1 MYFISI
7 KKHYLLNHK
16 RIYLIL
22 GLILAGEAI
31 FALPFHIA
39 RFFRPI
45 MLEMFNLT
53 ATELGAAQGIY
64 GIVAMLCYFP
74 GGLIADRYPVHK
86 LIALSLW
93 MTALGGLFMATL
105 PNYPQLVWLY
115 GFFGFTTIILFW
127 GALIRATREWGGD
140 QEQGLAFGVLEGGR
154 GLLAVVL
161 ASCAVL
167 VFQYSFPMGYETATL
182 TEKMKVFRTVI
193 YGYTFITA
201 VIGLYIWFVCA
212 SFSCNSFSKGQ
223 SKVNTVKRWNNIYIN
238 IKDIFSYPS
247 VWLQALIVV
256 CAYVGYKGFDNYTLF
271 AVDVYGYDEIEAAK
285 LVTLGSW
292 IRPFAAIAAGLLADR
307 FHVVRML
314 SICFLMLLFADMYF
328 AFATPILNISW
339 IFIGNVLITCIAI
352 FGLRGLYF
360 AIYEEVKMP
369 IAITGSAV
377 GLVSVIGFTPDIF
390 VLYVAGVLVDNS
402 PGLLGHQHFF
412 MFLSSF
418 AAIGLIASLLL
429 SRYIFRK

>member
-1 MYFISI
+1 M
-7 KKHYLLNHK
+7 LNQN

-45 MLEMFNLT
+45 MLEMFNLS

-74 GGLIADRYPVHK
+74 GGFIADRYPAHK

-105 PNYPQLVWLY
+105 PNYSELVLLY
-115 GFFGFTTIILFW
+115 GFFGFTTIFLFW
-127 GALIRATREWGGD
+127 GALIKATREWGGNR
-140 QEQGLAFGVLEGGR
+140 EQGLAFGVLEGGR

-161 ASCAVL
+161 ASIAVL
-167 VFQYSFPMGYETATL
+167 VFQFSFPMGYETVTFV
-182 TEKMKVFRTVI
+182 EKTQVFRTVI
-193 YGYTFITA
+193 YGYTLITA
-201 VIGLYIWFVCA
+201 LIGVYIWFAFA
-212 SFSCNSFSKGQ
+212 SISKR
-223 SKVNTVKRWNNIYIN
+223 KHELNTVKRWNNFSIN
-238 IKDIFSYPS
+238 IKEVFSYPS
-247 VWLQALIVV
+247 VWIQSLIVI

-271 AVDVYGYDEIEAAK
+271 AVDVYGYSEIEAAK

-307 FHVVRML
+307 FHVVKML
-314 SICFLMLLFADMYF
+314 SICFLMLLAADMHF
-328 AFATPILNISW
+328 AFATPVLNISW
-339 IFIGNVLITCIAI
+339 IFIGNVLVTCIAI

-369 IAITGSAV
+369 ISITGSAV
-377 GLVSVIGFTPDIF
+377 GLVSVIGFTPDVF
-390 VLYVAGVLVDNS
+390 VLFIAGLLMDSS

-412 MFLSSF
+412 MFLASF
-418 AAIGLIASLLL
+418 AALGLVASILL
-429 SRYIFRK
+429 SRYILPK

>member
-1 MYFISI
+1 M
-7 KKHYLLNHK
+7 LNQN

-45 MLEMFNLT
+45 MLELFNLS

-105 PNYPQLVWLY
+105 PNYPELIWLY

-127 GALIRATREWGGD
+127 GALIKATREWGGR

-161 ASCAVL
+161 ASIAVL
-167 VFQYSFPMGYETATL
+167 VFEYSFPMGYETATFA
-182 TEKMKVFRTVI
+182 EKTKVFRSVI

-201 VIGLYIWFVCA
+201 VIGLYIWFAFV
-212 SFSCNSFSKGQ
+212 SFTHSSYTNIQGEVK
-223 SKVNTVKRWNNIYIN
+223 TVKRWTHLSIN
-238 IKDIFSYPS
+238 IKQVFSYPS
-247 VWLQALIVV
+247 VWLQSLIVV
-256 CAYVGYKGFDNYTLF
+256 CAYVGYKGFDNYSLF
-271 AVDVYGYDEIEAAK
+271 AVDVYGYSEIEAAK

-314 SICFLMLLFADMYF
+314 LICFAMLLFTDMYF

-339 IFIGNVLITCIAI
+339 MFIGNVLITCIAI
-352 FGLRGLYF
+352 FALRGLYF

-369 IAITGSAV
+369 IAITGSAI
-377 GLVSVIGFTPDIF
+377 GLVSVIGFTPDVF
-390 VLYVAGVLVDNS
+390 VLLIAGLLMDNS

-412 MFLSSF
+412 MFLASF
-418 AAIGLIASLLL
+418 AAIGMVASLLL
-429 SRYIFRK
+429 SRYITRK

>member
-1 MYFISI
+1 M
-7 KKHYLLNHK
+7 LNQN

-45 MLEMFNLT
+45 MLEMFNLS

-64 GIVAMLCYFP
+64 GIVAMICYFP
-74 GGLIADRYPVHK
+74 GGLIADRFPVHK

-93 MTALGGLFMATL
+93 MTALGGLFMASL
-105 PNYPQLVWLY
+105 PNYPELIWLY

-127 GALIRATREWGGD
+127 GALIRATREWGGH
-140 QEQGLAFGVLEGGR
+140 QEQGLAFGILEGGR

-161 ASCAVL
+161 ASIAVL

-182 TEKMKVFRTVI
+182 AEKTKVFRIVI

-201 VIGLYIWFVCA
+201 VIGLYIWYAFA
-212 SFSCNSFSKGQ
+212 SFSEDQG
-223 SKVNTVKRWNNIYIN
+223 KVKTVSRWNNFSLN
-238 IKDIFSYPS
+238 IKEVFSYPS
-247 VWLQALIVV
+247 VWLQSLIVV
-256 CAYVGYKGFDNYTLF
+256 SAYVGYKGFDNYTLF
-271 AVDVYGYDEIEAAK
+271 AVDVYGYDEIEAAM
-285 LVTLGSW
+285 LITLGSW
-292 IRPFAAIAAGLLADR
+292 IRPFAAIIAGLLADR
-307 FHVVRML
+307 FHVVKML
-314 SICFLMLLFADMYF
+314 TICFLMLFIADMYF

-377 GLVSVIGFTPDIF
+377 GLVSVIGFTPDVF
-390 VLYVAGVLVDNS
+390 VLFVAGLLMDNS

-418 AAIGLIASLLL
+418 AALGLISSLLL
-429 SRYIFRK
+429 SRYIYRK

>member
-1 MYFISI
+1 M
-7 KKHYLLNHK
+7 LNQN

-45 MLEMFNLT
+45 MLEMFNLS

-74 GGLIADRYPVHK
+74 GGFIADRYPVHK
-86 LIALSLW
+86 FIALSLW

-105 PNYPQLVWLY
+105 PDYPELVLLY

-127 GALIRATREWGGD
+127 GALIRATREWGGSH
-140 QEQGLAFGVLEGGR
+140 EQGLAFGILEGGR
-154 GLLAVVL
+154 GLLAVML
-161 ASCAVL
+161 ASIAVL
-167 VFQYSFPMGYETATL
+167 VFQFSFPMGYETATL
-182 TEKMKVFRTVI
+182 VEKTQVFRNVI
-193 YGYTFITA
+193 YGYTLVTA
-201 VIGLYIWFVCA
+201 LIGIYIWFA
-212 SFSCNSFSKGQ
+212 FGSFSKR
-223 SKVNTVKRWNNIYIN
+223 KRELITVKRWSNFSIN
-238 IKDIFSYPS
+238 IKEVFSYPS
-247 VWLQALIVV
+247 VWLQSLIVI

-271 AVDVYGYDEIEAAK
+271 AVDVYGYSEIEAAK

-292 IRPFAAIAAGLLADR
+292 LRPFAAIAAGLLADR
-307 FHVVRML
+307 FHVVKML
-314 SICFLMLLFADMYF
+314 SICFLMLLAADMYF
-328 AFATPILNISW
+328 AFATPMHNISW
-339 IFIGNVLITCIAI
+339 IVIGNVLVTCVAI

-377 GLVSVIGFTPDIF
+377 GLVSVIGFTPDVF
-390 VLYVAGVLVDNS
+390 VLFIAGLLMDNS

-418 AAIGLIASLLL
+418 AAIGLIASISL
-429 SRYIFRK
+429 SRYIFR

>member
-1 MYFISI
+1 
-7 KKHYLLNHK
+7 LLNK
-16 RIYLIL
+16 NRIISIL

-74 GGLIADRYPVHK
+74 GGFIADRYPSHK

-93 MTALGGLFMATL
+93 MTALGGFFMATL
-105 PNYPQLVWLY
+105 PNYFELVLLY
-115 GFFGFTTIILFW
+115 AFFGFTTIILFW
-127 GALIRATREWGGD
+127 GALIRATREWGGS

-161 ASCAVL
+161 ASIAVMA
-167 VFQYSFPMGYETATL
+167 FHFSFPIGYETATL
-182 TEKMKVFRTVI
+182 VEKTNVLRTVI

-201 VIGLYIWFVCA
+201 VIGIYVWFA
-212 SFSCNSFSKGQ
+212 FAEFSISRDVINS
-223 SKVNTVKRWNNIYIN
+223 VKRKNPILKN
-238 IKDIFSYPS
+238 IKEVCSYPS

-292 IRPFAAIAAGLLADR
+292 IRPFAAISAGLLADR
-307 FHVVRML
+307 FHVVKML
-314 SICFLMLLFADMYF
+314 SICFLILLAADLCF
-328 AFATPILNISW
+328 AFATPALNFSW
-339 IFIGNVLITCIAI
+339 IFIGNVLITCIVI

-377 GLVSVIGFTPDIF
+377 GFVSVIGFTPDIF
-390 VLYVAGVLVDNS
+390 VLFVAGLLMDNS

-418 AAIGLIASLLL
+418 AALGLIASLSL
-429 SRYIFRK
+429 SRYTRRQSYRLFWLN

>member
-1 MYFISI
+1 V
-7 KKHYLLNHK
+7 LNNK

-64 GIVAMLCYFP
+64 GIVAMICYFP
-74 GGLIADRYPVHK
+74 GGFIADRYPVHK

-105 PNYPQLVWLY
+105 PNYPELILLN
-115 GFFGFTTIILFW
+115 GFFGLTTIILFW
-127 GALIRATREWGGD
+127 GALIRATREWGGH
-140 QEQGLAFGVLEGGR
+140 QEQGLAFGILEGGR

-161 ASCAVL
+161 ASIAVL
-167 VFQYSFPMGYETATL
+167 VFQYSFPMGYESATFL
-182 TEKMKVFRTVI
+182 EKTKVFRAVI
-193 YGYTFITA
+193 YGYTLITA
-201 VIGLYIWFVCA
+201 LIGIYIWFAFA
-212 SFSCNSFSKGQ
+212 SFSKH
-223 SKVNTVKRWNNIYIN
+223 KDEVKTVKRWNSISIN
-238 IKDIFSYPS
+238 IKEIFSYPS
-247 VWLQALIVV
+247 VWLQSLIIV

-271 AVDVYGYDEIEAAK
+271 AVDVYGYNEIEAAK

-292 IRPFAAIAAGLLADR
+292 IRPFAAIIAGLLADR
-307 FHVVRML
+307 FHVVKML
-314 SICFLMLLFADMYF
+314 SVCFFMLLVADMYF
-328 AFATPILNISW
+328 AFAAPMLNISW
-339 IFIGNVLITCIAI
+339 VFIGNVLVTCIAI

-360 AIYEEVKMP
+360 AIYEEAKMP
-369 IAITGSAV
+369 VAITGSAV

-390 VLYVAGVLVDNS
+390 VLFVAGLLIDHS

-418 AAIGLIASLLL
+418 AVVGLVASIAL
-429 SRYIFRK
+429 SHYIVRK

>member
-1 MYFISI
+1 M
-7 KKHYLLNHK
+7 LNNK
-16 RIYLIL
+16 RIYLIF

-74 GGLIADRYPVHK
+74 GGFIADRYPVHK

-105 PNYPQLVWLY
+105 PNYPELILLY

-127 GALIRATREWGGD
+127 GALIRATREWGGN
-140 QEQGLAFGVLEGGR
+140 QEQGLAFGILEGGR

-161 ASCAVL
+161 ASIAVL
-167 VFQYSFPMGYETATL
+167 VFQISFPMGYETATFI
-182 TEKMKVFRTVI
+182 EKTNVFRAVI
-193 YGYTFITA
+193 YGYTLVTA
-201 VIGLYIWFVCA
+201 LIGIYIWFV
-212 SFSCNSFSKGQ
+212 FNSLSDGQ
-223 SKVNTVKRWNNIYIN
+223 GDLKPVKYRNPIFKN
-238 IKDIFSYPS
+238 IKEVFSYPS
-247 VWLQALIVV
+247 VWIQSLIVV

-271 AVDVYGYDEIEAAK
+271 AVDVYGYSEIEAAK
-285 LVTLGSW
+285 LITLGSW
-292 IRPFAAIAAGLLADR
+292 IRPFAAIIAGLLADR
-307 FHVVRML
+307 FHVVKML
-314 SICFLMLLFADMYF
+314 SICFLMLLVADMYF
-328 AFATPILNISW
+328 AFASPMLNISW
-339 IFIGNVLITCIAI
+339 VFIGNVLVTCIAI
-352 FGLRGLYF
+352 FSLRGLYF

-390 VLYVAGVLVDNS
+390 VLFVAGLLIDHS

-412 MFLSSF
+412 MFLSAF
-418 AAIGLIASLLL
+418 AAIGLVASISL
-429 SRYIFRK
+429 SHYISRN

>member
-1 MYFISI
+1 M
-7 KKHYLLNHK
+7 LNNK

-64 GIVAMLCYFP
+64 GIVAMICYFP
-74 GGLIADRYPVHK
+74 GGLIADRYPAHK

-105 PNYPQLVWLY
+105 PNYPELILLY
-115 GFFGFTTIILFW
+115 GFFGLTTIILFW
-127 GALIRATREWGGD
+127 GALIRATREWGGH
-140 QEQGLAFGVLEGGR
+140 QEQGLAFGILEGGR

-161 ASCAVL
+161 ASMALL
-167 VFQYSFPMGYETATL
+167 VFQYSFPMGYESATFV
-182 TEKMKVFRTVI
+182 EKTKVFRTVI
-193 YGYTFITA
+193 YGYTLVTA
-201 VIGLYIWFVCA
+201 LIGIYIWFA
-212 SFSCNSFSKGQ
+212 FTSFSKHKGEV
-223 SKVNTVKRWNNIYIN
+223 KTVKRWNSISIN
-238 IKDIFSYPS
+238 IKEVFSYPS
-247 VWLQALIVV
+247 VWLQSLIVV

-271 AVDVYGYDEIEAAK
+271 AVDVYGYNEIEAAK

-292 IRPFAAIAAGLLADR
+292 IRPFAAIIAGVLADR
-307 FHVVRML
+307 FHVVKML
-314 SICFLMLLFADMYF
+314 SICFFMLLVADLYF
-328 AFATPILNISW
+328 AFAAPMLNIPW
-339 IFIGNVLITCIAI
+339 IFIGNVLVTCIAI

-360 AIYEEVKMP
+360 AIYEEAKMP
-369 IAITGSAV
+369 VAITGSAV

-390 VLYVAGVLVDNS
+390 VLFVAGLLIDNS

-418 AAIGLIASLLL
+418 AVVGLAASFAL
-429 SRYIFRK
+429 SHYILRK

>member
-1 MYFISI
+1 M
-7 KKHYLLNHK
+7 LNQN

-45 MLEMFNLT
+45 MLEMFNLS

-74 GGLIADRYPVHK
+74 GGFIADRYPVHK

-105 PNYPQLVWLY
+105 PNYPELVLLY

-127 GALIRATREWGGD
+127 GALIRATREWGGSH
-140 QEQGLAFGVLEGGR
+140 EQGLAFGILEGGR

-161 ASCAVL
+161 ATIAVL

-182 TEKMKVFRTVI
+182 VEKTKVFRIVI
-193 YGYTFITA
+193 YGYTLVTA
-201 VIGLYIWFVCA
+201 LIGIYIWFA
-212 SFSCNSFSKGQ
+212 FSSFSKR
-223 SKVNTVKRWNNIYIN
+223 KHELIIVKRWSNFSIN
-238 IKDIFSYPS
+238 IKEVFSYPS
-247 VWLQALIVV
+247 VWLQSLIVI

-271 AVDVYGYDEIEAAK
+271 AVDVYGYSEIEAAK

-307 FHVVRML
+307 FHVVKML
-314 SICFLMLLFADMYF
+314 SICFLMLLAADMYF
-328 AFATPILNISW
+328 AFSTPIHNISW
-339 IFIGNVLITCIAI
+339 IFIGNVLVTCIAI

-377 GLVSVIGFTPDIF
+377 GLVSVIGFTPDVF
-390 VLYVAGVLVDNS
+390 VLFIAGLLMDNS

-418 AAIGLIASLLL
+418 AAIGLIASISL
-429 SRYIFRK
+429 SRYIFSK

>member
-1 MYFISI
+1 
-7 KKHYLLNHK
+7 LLNK
-16 RIYLIL
+16 NRIFLIL

-39 RFFRPI
+39 RFFSPI
-45 MLEMFNLT
+45 MLEMFNLS

-74 GGLIADRYPVHK
+74 GGFIADRFPVHK
-86 LIALSLW
+86 LIAFSLW
-93 MTALGGLFMATL
+93 MTALGGLFMASL
-105 PNYPQLVWLY
+105 PNYSELVLLY

-127 GALIRATREWGGD
+127 GALIRATREWGGN
-140 QEQGLAFGVLEGGR
+140 QEQGLAFGILEGGR

-161 ASCAVL
+161 ASAAVL

-182 TEKMKVFRTVI
+182 AEKTKVFRTVI
-193 YGYTFITA
+193 YGYTLVTA
-201 VIGLYIWFVCA
+201 LIGLYIWFVCT
-212 SFSCNSFSKGQ
+212 SFSDNSLSASHEKLQ
-223 SKVNTVKRWNNIYIN
+223 AKLNIVKRWNNIHIN
-238 IKDIFSYPS
+238 IKEVFSFPS
-247 VWLQALIVV
+247 VWLQSLIVV
-256 CAYVGYKGFDNYTLF
+256 CAYVGYKGFDNYSLF
-271 AVDVYGYDEIEAAK
+271 AVDVYGYSEIEAAR

-314 SICFLMLLFADMYF
+314 SLCFLMLLAADMCF
-328 AFATPILNISW
+328 AFATPILNLSW

-377 GLVSVIGFTPDIF
+377 GLVSVIGFTPDVF
-390 VLYVAGVLVDNS
+390 VLFVAGLLVDNS
-402 PGLLGHQHFF
+402 PGLQGHQHFF

-418 AAIGLIASLLL
+418 AALGLMASLLL
-429 SRYIFRK
+429 SRYIVRK

>member
-1 MYFISI
+1 M
-7 KKHYLLNHK
+7 LNQN

-45 MLEMFNLT
+45 MLEMFNLS

-74 GGLIADRYPVHK
+74 GGFIADRYPVHK

-105 PNYPQLVWLY
+105 PNYPELVLLY

-127 GALIRATREWGGD
+127 GALIRATREWGGSH
-140 QEQGLAFGVLEGGR
+140 EQGLAFGILEGGR

-161 ASCAVL
+161 ATIAVL

-182 TEKMKVFRTVI
+182 VEKTKVFRIII
-193 YGYTFITA
+193 YGYTLVTA
-201 VIGLYIWFVCA
+201 LIGIYIWFA
-212 SFSCNSFSKGQ
+212 FSSFSKR
-223 SKVNTVKRWNNIYIN
+223 KHELIIVKRWSNFSIN
-238 IKDIFSYPS
+238 IKEVFSYPS
-247 VWLQALIVV
+247 VWLQSLIVI

-271 AVDVYGYDEIEAAK
+271 AVDVYGYSEIEAAK

-307 FHVVRML
+307 FHVVKML
-314 SICFLMLLFADMYF
+314 SICFLMLLAADMYF
-328 AFATPILNISW
+328 AFATPIHNISW
-339 IFIGNVLITCIAI
+339 IFIGNVLVTCIAI

-377 GLVSVIGFTPDIF
+377 GLVSVIGFTPDVF
-390 VLYVAGVLVDNS
+390 VLFIAGLLMDNS

-418 AAIGLIASLLL
+418 AAIGLIASISL
-429 SRYIFRK
+429 SRYIFSK

>member
-1 MYFISI
+1 M
-7 KKHYLLNHK
+7 LNNK

-22 GLILAGEAI
+22 GLILAGETI

-45 MLEMFNLT
+45 MLELFNLT

-64 GIVAMLCYFP
+64 GIIAMICYFP
-74 GGLIADRYPVHK
+74 GGLIADRYPAHK

-93 MTALGGLFMATL
+93 MTALGGLFMASL
-105 PNYPQLVWLY
+105 PNYSELILLY
-115 GFFGFTTIILFW
+115 GFFGLTTIILFW
-127 GALIRATREWGGD
+127 GALIRATREWGGS
-140 QEQGLAFGVLEGGR
+140 QEQGLAFGILEGGR

-161 ASCAVL
+161 ASIAVL
-167 VFQYSFPMGYETATL
+167 VLQNSFPMGYESATFV
-182 TEKMKVFRTVI
+182 EKIKVFRTII
-193 YGYTFITA
+193 YGYTLITA
-201 VIGLYIWFVCA
+201 LIGIYIWFA
-212 SFSCNSFSKGQ
+212 FNSFSDHQVEVKI
-223 SKVNTVKRWNNIYIN
+223 VKRWNLVLKN
-238 IKDIFSYPS
+238 IKQVIAYPS
-247 VWLQALIVV
+247 IWLQSLIVV

-271 AVDVYGYDEIEAAK
+271 AVDVYGYTEIEAAK

-292 IRPFAAIAAGLLADR
+292 IRPFAAIIAGLLADR
-307 FHVVRML
+307 FHVVKML
-314 SICFLMLLFADMYF
+314 SICFSMLLFADLFF
-328 AFATPILNISW
+328 AFASPMLNISW
-339 IFIGNVLITCIAI
+339 IFIGNVLVTCIAI

-369 IAITGSAV
+369 LAITGSAV

-390 VLYVAGVLVDNS
+390 VLFVAGLLIDNS

-418 AAIGLIASLLL
+418 AAAGLAASFALPY
-429 SRYIFRK
+429 YIVRK

>member
-1 MYFISI
+1 M
-7 KKHYLLNHK
+7 LNQN

-45 MLEMFNLT
+45 MLEMFNLS

-74 GGLIADRYPVHK
+74 GGFIADRYPVHK

-105 PNYPQLVWLY
+105 PDYPELVLLY

-127 GALIRATREWGGD
+127 GALIRATREWGGSH
-140 QEQGLAFGVLEGGR
+140 EQGLAFGILEGGR

-161 ASCAVL
+161 ASIAVS
-167 VFQYSFPMGYETATL
+167 VFQFSFPMGYETATL
-182 TEKMKVFRTVI
+182 VEKTQVFRNVI
-193 YGYTFITA
+193 YGYTLVTA
-201 VIGLYIWFVCA
+201 LIGIYIWFA
-212 SFSCNSFSKGQ
+212 FGSFSKR
-223 SKVNTVKRWNNIYIN
+223 KRELITVKRWSNFSIN
-238 IKDIFSYPS
+238 IKEVFSYPS
-247 VWLQALIVV
+247 VWLQSLIVI

-271 AVDVYGYDEIEAAK
+271 AVDVYGYSEIEAAK

-292 IRPFAAIAAGLLADR
+292 LRPFAAIAAGLLADR
-307 FHVVRML
+307 FHVVKML
-314 SICFLMLLFADMYF
+314 SICFLMLLAADMYF
-328 AFATPILNISW
+328 AFATPMHNISW
-339 IFIGNVLITCIAI
+339 IVIGNVLVTCIAI

-377 GLVSVIGFTPDIF
+377 GLVSVIGFTPDVF
-390 VLYVAGVLVDNS
+390 VLFVAGLLMDNS

-418 AAIGLIASLLL
+418 AAIGLIASISL
-429 SRYIFRK
+429 SRYIFR

>member
-1 MYFISI
+1 
-7 KKHYLLNHK
+7 
-16 RIYLIL
+16 
-22 GLILAGEAI
+22 
-31 FALPFHIA
+31 
-39 RFFRPI
+39 
-45 MLEMFNLT
+45 MLEMFNLS

-74 GGLIADRYPVHK
+74 GGFIADRYPVHK

-105 PNYPQLVWLY
+105 PDYPELVLLY

-127 GALIRATREWGGD
+127 GALIRATREWGGSH
-140 QEQGLAFGVLEGGR
+140 EQGLAFGILEGGR

-161 ASCAVL
+161 ASIAVS
-167 VFQYSFPMGYETATL
+167 VFQFSFPMGYETATL
-182 TEKMKVFRTVI
+182 VEKTQVFRNVI
-193 YGYTFITA
+193 YGYTLVTA
-201 VIGLYIWFVCA
+201 LIGIYIWFA
-212 SFSCNSFSKGQ
+212 FGSFSKR
-223 SKVNTVKRWNNIYIN
+223 KRELITVKRWSNFSIN
-238 IKDIFSYPS
+238 IKEVFSYPS
-247 VWLQALIVV
+247 VWLQSLIVI

-271 AVDVYGYDEIEAAK
+271 AVDVYGYSEIEAAK

-292 IRPFAAIAAGLLADR
+292 LRPFAAIAAGLLADR
-307 FHVVRML
+307 FHVVKML
-314 SICFLMLLFADMYF
+314 SICFLMLLAADMYF
-328 AFATPILNISW
+328 AFATPMHNISW
-339 IFIGNVLITCIAI
+339 IVIGNVLVTCVAI

-377 GLVSVIGFTPDIF
+377 GLVSVIGFTPDVF
-390 VLYVAGVLVDNS
+390 VLFIAGLLMDNS

-418 AAIGLIASLLL
+418 AAIGLIASISL
-429 SRYIFRK
+429 SRYIFR

>member
-1 MYFISI
+1 
-7 KKHYLLNHK
+7 
-16 RIYLIL
+16 
-22 GLILAGEAI
+22 
-31 FALPFHIA
+31 
-39 RFFRPI
+39 
-45 MLEMFNLT
+45 
-53 ATELGAAQGIY
+53 
-64 GIVAMLCYFP
+64 
-74 GGLIADRYPVHK
+74 
-86 LIALSLW
+86 
-93 MTALGGLFMATL
+93 
-105 PNYPQLVWLY
+105 
-115 GFFGFTTIILFW
+115 
-127 GALIRATREWGGD
+127 
-140 QEQGLAFGVLEGGR
+140 
-154 GLLAVVL
+154 
-161 ASCAVL
+161 
-167 VFQYSFPMGYETATL
+167 
-182 TEKMKVFRTVI
+182 
-193 YGYTFITA
+193 
-201 VIGLYIWFVCA
+201 
-212 SFSCNSFSKGQ
+212 
-223 SKVNTVKRWNNIYIN
+223 
-238 IKDIFSYPS
+238 
-247 VWLQALIVV
+247 
-256 CAYVGYKGFDNYTLF
+256 
-271 AVDVYGYDEIEAAK
+271 VDVYGYNEIEAAK

-328 AFATPILNISW
+328 AFATPLLNILW

>member
-1 MYFISI
+1 
-7 KKHYLLNHK
+7 LLNQN
-16 RIYLIL
+16 RFFLIL

-45 MLEMFNLT
+45 MLEMFTLT

-74 GGLIADRYPVHK
+74 GGLVADRYPVHK

-105 PNYPQLVWLY
+105 PNYPELILLY
-115 GFFGFTTIILFW
+115 GFFGLTTIILFW
-127 GALIRATREWGGD
+127 GALIRATREWGGN
-140 QEQGLAFGVLEGGR
+140 QEQGLAFGILEGGR

-161 ASCAVL
+161 ASVAVL
-167 VFQYSFPMGYETATL
+167 VFQYSFPMGYEAATFV
-182 TEKMKVFRTVI
+182 EKTKVFRTVI
-193 YGYTFITA
+193 YGYTLVTA
-201 VIGLYIWFVCA
+201 LIGIYVWFACA
-212 SFSCNSFSKGQ
+212 SFSDNSLSEGQ
-223 SKVNTVKRWNNIYIN
+223 GKVNTVKRWNNIYFS
-238 IKDIFSYPS
+238 IKEVFSYPS
-247 VWLQALIVV
+247 VWLQSLIVV

-271 AVDVYGYDEIEAAK
+271 AVDVYGYSEIEAAK

-292 IRPFAAIAAGLLADR
+292 IRPFAAIIAGLLADR

-314 SICFLMLLFADMYF
+314 SICFLMLLAADMYF

-339 IFIGNVLITCIAI
+339 IFIGNVLVTCIAI

-377 GLVSVIGFTPDIF
+377 GLVSVIGFTPDVF
-390 VLYVAGVLVDNS
+390 VLFVAGLFMDNS

-412 MFLSSF
+412 MFLSLF
-418 AAIGLIASLLL
+418 AVIGLVASISL

>member
-1 MYFISI
+1 M
-7 KKHYLLNHK
+7 LNQN

-45 MLEMFNLT
+45 MLEMFNLS

-74 GGLIADRYPVHK
+74 GGFIADRYPVHK

-105 PNYPQLVWLY
+105 PDYPELVLLY

-127 GALIRATREWGGD
+127 GALIRATREWGGSH
-140 QEQGLAFGVLEGGR
+140 EQGLAFGILEGGR

-161 ASCAVL
+161 ASIAVS
-167 VFQYSFPMGYETATL
+167 VFQFSFPMGYETATL
-182 TEKMKVFRTVI
+182 VEKTQVFRNVI
-193 YGYTFITA
+193 YGYTLVTA
-201 VIGLYIWFVCA
+201 LIGIYIWFA
-212 SFSCNSFSKGQ
+212 FGSFSKR
-223 SKVNTVKRWNNIYIN
+223 KRELITVKRWSNFSIN
-238 IKDIFSYPS
+238 IKEVFSYPS
-247 VWLQALIVV
+247 VWLQSLIVI

-271 AVDVYGYDEIEAAK
+271 AVDVYGYSEIEAAK

-292 IRPFAAIAAGLLADR
+292 LRPFAAIAAGLLADR
-307 FHVVRML
+307 FHVVKML
-314 SICFLMLLFADMYF
+314 SICFLMLLAADMYF
-328 AFATPILNISW
+328 AFATPMHNISW
-339 IFIGNVLITCIAI
+339 IVIGNVLVTCVAI

-377 GLVSVIGFTPDIF
+377 GLVSVIGFTPDVF
-390 VLYVAGVLVDNS
+390 VLFIAGLLMDNS

-418 AAIGLIASLLL
+418 AAIGLIASISL
-429 SRYIFRK
+429 SRYIFR

>member
-1 MYFISI
+1 M
-7 KKHYLLNHK
+7 LNQN

-45 MLEMFNLT
+45 MLEMFNLS

-74 GGLIADRYPVHK
+74 GGFIADRYPVHK

-105 PNYPQLVWLY
+105 PDYPELVLLY

-127 GALIRATREWGGD
+127 GALIRATREWGGSH
-140 QEQGLAFGVLEGGR
+140 EQGLAFGILEGGR
-154 GLLAVVL
+154 GLLAVML
-161 ASCAVL
+161 ASIAVL
-167 VFQYSFPMGYETATL
+167 VFQFSFPMGYETATL
-182 TEKMKVFRTVI
+182 VEKTQVFRIVI
-193 YGYTFITA
+193 YGYTLVTA
-201 VIGLYIWFVCA
+201 LIGIYIWFA
-212 SFSCNSFSKGQ
+212 FSSFSKR
-223 SKVNTVKRWNNIYIN
+223 KRELIIVKRWSNFSIN
-238 IKDIFSYPS
+238 IKEVFSYPS
-247 VWLQALIVV
+247 VWLQSLIVI

-271 AVDVYGYDEIEAAK
+271 AVDIYGYSEIEAAK

-307 FHVVRML
+307 FHVVKML
-314 SICFLMLLFADMYF
+314 SICFLMLLAADMYF
-328 AFATPILNISW
+328 AFATPIHNISW
-339 IFIGNVLITCIAI
+339 IFIGNVLVTCIAI

-377 GLVSVIGFTPDIF
+377 GLVSVIGFTPDVF
-390 VLYVAGVLVDNS
+390 VLFIAGLLMDNS

-418 AAIGLIASLLL
+418 AAIGLIASISL
-429 SRYIFRK
+429 SRYIFIK

>member
-1 MYFISI
+1 
-7 KKHYLLNHK
+7 
-16 RIYLIL
+16 
-22 GLILAGEAI
+22 
-31 FALPFHIA
+31 
-39 RFFRPI
+39 
-45 MLEMFNLT
+45 MFNLS

-74 GGLIADRYPVHK
+74 GGFIADRFPVHK

-93 MTALGGLFMATL
+93 MTALGGLFMASL
-105 PNYPQLVWLY
+105 PNYPELVLLY

-127 GALIRATREWGGD
+127 GALIRATREWGGH
-140 QEQGLAFGVLEGGR
+140 QEQGMAFGILEGGR

-161 ASCAVL
+161 ASAAVF
-167 VFQYSFPMGYETATL
+167 VFQYSFPMGYENATL
-182 TEKMKVFRTVI
+182 GEKSNVFRNVI
-193 YGYTFITA
+193 YGYTLVTA
-201 VIGLYIWFVCA
+201 LIGIYIWFVCA
-212 SFSCNSFSKGQ
+212 PFSDNSFSGNQ
-223 SKVNTVKRWNNIYIN
+223 TNLTMASRWKNICVN
-238 IKDIFSYPS
+238 IKQVFSYPS

-256 CAYVGYKGFDNYTLF
+256 SAYVGYKGFDNYSLF

-285 LVTLGSW
+285 LITMGSW

-314 SICFLMLLFADMYF
+314 SICFLMLLAADLLF
-328 AFATPILNISW
+328 AFATPVLNLSW

-377 GLVSVIGFTPDIF
+377 GLVSVIGFTPDVF
-390 VLYVAGVLVDNS
+390 VLYVAGVLMDNS
-402 PGLLGHQHFF
+402 PGLQGHQHFF

-418 AAIGLIASLLL
+418 AAIGLMASFLL
-429 SRYIFRK
+429 SRYIARK

>member
-1 MYFISI
+1 M
-7 KKHYLLNHK
+7 LNQN

-45 MLEMFNLT
+45 MLEMFNLS

-74 GGLIADRYPVHK
+74 GGFIADRYPVHK

-105 PNYPQLVWLY
+105 PDYPELVLLY

-127 GALIRATREWGGD
+127 GALIRATREWGGSH
-140 QEQGLAFGVLEGGR
+140 EQGLAFGILEGGR
-154 GLLAVVL
+154 GLLAVML
-161 ASCAVL
+161 ASIAVL
-167 VFQYSFPMGYETATL
+167 VFQFSFPMGYETATL
-182 TEKMKVFRTVI
+182 VEKTQVFRIVI
-193 YGYTFITA
+193 YGYTLVTA
-201 VIGLYIWFVCA
+201 LIGIYIWFA
-212 SFSCNSFSKGQ
+212 FSSFSKR
-223 SKVNTVKRWNNIYIN
+223 KRELIIVKRWSNFSIN
-238 IKDIFSYPS
+238 IKEVFSYPS
-247 VWLQALIVV
+247 VWLQSLIVI

-271 AVDVYGYDEIEAAK
+271 AVDIYGYSEIEAAK

-307 FHVVRML
+307 FHVVKML
-314 SICFLMLLFADMYF
+314 SICFLMLLAVDMYF
-328 AFATPILNISW
+328 AFATPIHNISW
-339 IFIGNVLITCIAI
+339 IFIGNVLVTCIAI

-360 AIYEEVKMP
+360 AIYEEV
-369 IAITGSAV
+369 
-377 GLVSVIGFTPDIF
+377 
-390 VLYVAGVLVDNS
+390 
-402 PGLLGHQHFF
+402 
-412 MFLSSF
+412 
-418 AAIGLIASLLL
+418 
-429 SRYIFRK
+429 